1 MNMKNERLQRLEPY
15 ELKDSRT
22 VLRREKM
29 SNHLDLVVK
38 RIFGNENNPRILIS
52 FLNATLKAKKKIVN
66 VDIKKTDIEKQY
78 IEDKYSRLDVKATTS
93 NDEIINIE
101 IQLKN
106 ENNMVK
112 RSLYYLSKM
121 YEEQLN
127 EKEDYSKLVRT
138 VCINILNFKYLKTD
152 NFHTG
157 YRFKE
162 IESNEELTDIM
173 EVHFIEIPK
182 LQDSSDEKDMLVAW
196 TEFLKD
202 PESEK
207 VRGLE
212 LSIEEIRQAKDELI
226 RMSNDSTQRELYD
239 MRANSLRDKM
249 SELNAAERKGIEK
262 GREEGRE
269 EGRKEGIEEGRWNK
283 SCRKNYRKIL
293 LQLGVKRGKWQTYV
307 KT

>member
-1 MNMKNERLQRLEPY
+1 MSKGLLDPKVDFVFKN
-15 ELKDSRT
+15 
-22 VLRREKM
+22 
-29 SNHLDLVVK
+29 
-38 RIFGNENNPRILIS
+38 IFGSPNHPEILIS
-52 FLNATLKAKKKIVN
+52 FLNATLKPKKKIVS

-127 EKEDYSKLVRT
+127 EKEDYSKLART

-162 IESNEELTDIM
+162 IESNEELTDVM

-212 LSIEEIRQAKDELI
+212 LSVEEIRQAKDELI

-239 MRANSLRDKM
+239 MRANSLRDKI

-262 GREEGRE
+262 GKE
-269 EGRKEGIEEGRWNK
+269 EGRKEE
-283 SCRKNYRKIL
+283 KIKIARNMKL
-293 LQLGVKRGKWQTYV
+293 SGLDTDTIANITNLSPDEIDKL
-307 KT
+307 

>member
-1 MNMKNERLQRLEPY
+1 
-15 ELKDSRT
+15 
-22 VLRREKM
+22 
-29 SNHLDLVVK
+29 
-38 RIFGNENNPRILIS
+38 
-52 FLNATLKAKKKIVN
+52 
-66 VDIKKTDIEKQY
+66 
-78 IEDKYSRLDVKATTS
+78 
-93 NDEIINIE
+93 
-101 IQLKN
+101 
-106 ENNMVK
+106 MVK

-269 EGRKEGIEEGRWNK
+269 EGRKEEKIKIPKSVQQALPIKAIFNDGIFQVGKEKYPKSFKFTDINYAVAGQEEQENMFINYGTILNMLDESADNK
-283 SCRKNYRKIL
+283 LTIINRKLKKVDFDSKMKLEIGNDNLTPYRKEYNDIL
-293 LQLGVKRGKWQTYV
+293 ASCSIETNGIIQEKLITNKEK
-307 KT
+307 

>member
-1 MNMKNERLQRLEPY
+1 MSKGLLDPKVDFVFKN
-15 ELKDSRT
+15 
-22 VLRREKM
+22 
-29 SNHLDLVVK
+29 
-38 RIFGNENNPRILIS
+38 IFGSPNHPEILIS
-52 FLNATLKAKKKIVN
+52 FLNATLKSKKKIVS

-106 ENNMVK
+106 ENNMIK

-127 EKEDYSKLVRT
+127 EKEDYSKLART

-162 IESNEELTDIM
+162 IETNDM

-182 LQDSSDEKDMLVAW
+182 LQYSSDEKDMLVAW

-202 PESEK
+202 PESET

-239 MRANSLRDKM
+239 MRANSLRDKI

-262 GREEGRE
+262 GKK
-269 EGRKEGIEEGRWNK
+269 EGRKEGIEEGRK
-283 SCRKNYRKIL
+283 EEKIKIARNMKL
-293 LQLGVKRGKWQTYV
+293 SGLDTDTIANITNLSPDEIDKL
-307 KT
+307 

>member
-1 MNMKNERLQRLEPY
+1 MSKGLLDPKVDFVFKN
-15 ELKDSRT
+15 
-22 VLRREKM
+22 
-29 SNHLDLVVK
+29 
-38 RIFGNENNPRILIS
+38 IFGSPNHPEILIS
-52 FLNATLKAKKKIVN
+52 FLNATLKPKKKIVS

-127 EKEDYSKLVRT
+127 EKEDYSKLART

-202 PESEK
+202 PESET

-239 MRANSLRDKM
+239 MRANSLRDKI

-262 GREEGRE
+262 GKE
-269 EGRKEGIEEGRWNK
+269 EGRKEE
-283 SCRKNYRKIL
+283 KIKIARNMKL
-293 LQLGVKRGKWQTYV
+293 SGLDTDTIANITNLSPDEIDKL
-307 KT
+307 

>member
-1 MNMKNERLQRLEPY
+1 MSKGLLDPKVYFVFKN
-15 ELKDSRT
+15 
-22 VLRREKM
+22 
-29 SNHLDLVVK
+29 
-38 RIFGNENNPRILIS
+38 IFGSPNHPEILIS

-269 EGRKEGIEEGRWNK
+269 EGRKEEKIKIARNMKLSGIDTNTIA
-283 SCRKNYRKIL
+283 KITNL
-293 LQLGVKRGKWQTYV
+293 SEDEIDKL
-307 KT
+307 

>member
-1 MNMKNERLQRLEPY
+1 MSRGLLDPKVDFVFKNIFG
-15 ELKDSRT
+15 S
-22 VLRREKM
+22 
-29 SNHLDLVVK
+29 SNHP
-38 RIFGNENNPRILIS
+38 EILIS
-52 FLNATLKAKKKIVN
+52 FLNATLKPKKKIVS
-66 VDIKKTDIEKQY
+66 VDINKTDIEKQY

-106 ENNMVK
+106 ENNMIK

-127 EKEDYSKLVRT
+127 EKEDYSKLIRT
-138 VCINILNFKYLKTD
+138 VCINILNFKYLKTE

-162 IESNEELTDIM
+162 SETNEELTDVM

-182 LQDSSDEKDMLVAW
+182 LNDSSDEKDMLVAW

-207 VRGLE
+207 VRDLE

-226 RMSNDSTQRELYD
+226 RMSNDKKQRELYD
-239 MRANSLRDKM
+239 MRANSLRDKI
-249 SELNAAERKGIEK
+249 SELNAVEKK
-262 GREEGRE
+262 GREEGIQ
-269 EGRKEGIEEGRWNK
+269 EGRKETA
-283 SCRKNYRKIL
+283 KNL
-293 LQLGVKRGKWQTYV
+293 LKLGVSIDVIIEATGLSKEDIDKIR
-307 KT
+307 

>member
-1 MNMKNERLQRLEPY
+1 MSKGLLDPKVDFVFKN
-15 ELKDSRT
+15 
-22 VLRREKM
+22 
-29 SNHLDLVVK
+29 
-38 RIFGNENNPRILIS
+38 IFGSPNHPAILIS
-52 FLNATLKAKKKIVN
+52 FLNAILKPEKKIVS

-106 ENNMVK
+106 ENNMIK

-121 YEEQLN
+121 YAEQLN
-127 EKEDYSKLVRT
+127 EKEDYSKLART

-152 NFHTG
+152 KFHTG

-162 IESNEELTDIM
+162 IESNEELTDVM

-182 LQDSSDEKDMLVAW
+182 LNDSRDEKDMLVAW

-212 LSIEEIRQAKDELI
+212 LSVDEIRQAKDELI
-226 RMSNDSTQRELYD
+226 RMSNDKKQRELYD
-239 MRANSLRDKM
+239 MRANSLRDKI
-249 SELNAAERKGIEK
+249 SELNAAEKR
-262 GREEGRE
+262 GRE
-269 EGRKEGIEEGRWNK
+269 EGRKEEKIEIARNMKLNGLNINTI
-283 SCRKNYRKIL
+283 CRITGLTEEDIKKL
-293 LQLGVKRGKWQTYV
+293 
-307 KT
+307 